1 MSTVLK
7 MKKIF
12 SIAIFTAV
20 LLVSSAVS
28 SFAQV
33 DDQITRTNLTQGE
46 QDRIIKSVTEKE
58 SLFRAAL
65 RNYSFKRDAII
76 QTLGFGAGQVTG
88 EYHRTSLF
96 TFDDKGQKYEKIL
109 FFPMSTITAV
119 TIQAE
124 DLEDL
129 GGVNAFALEPQNAA
143 LYNFT
148 LVGKQKI
155 DDLDLYVFDVAPK
168 VMPDPKKSKLRL
180 FQGRI
185 WVDDR
190 DLQIVKA
197 KGKGVPETKQ
207 SRYPVV
213 ETWRENIGGKYW
225 FPTYATSNDSLEF
238 EDQTVRMRVRIKYTD
253 YKEAS
258 ATVKLLDDDDI
269 IEDKPAPTPT
279 PSPAKKP

>member
-7 MKKIF
+7 MKKILF
-12 SIAIFTAV
+12 SAIFAAILAV
-20 LLVSSAVS
+20 G
-28 SFAQV
+28 SFAQA
-33 DDQITRTNLTQGE
+33 DDQITRANLTQGE
-46 QDRIIKSVTEKE
+46 QDRIVKAFTEKE
-58 SLFRAAL
+58 TLFRQAL

-96 TFDDKGQKYEKIL
+96 TFDDKGLKYEKIL
-109 FFPMSTITAV
+109 FFPMSTIKDV
-119 TIQAE
+119 TIEAA

-143 LYNFT
+143 QYNFT

-155 DDLDLYVFDVAPK
+155 DELDLYVFDVAPK
-168 VMPDPKKSKLRL
+168 VMPDPKKTPLRL

-197 KGKGVPETKQ
+197 KGKGVPETKK
-207 SRYPVV
+207 SKFPIV

-225 FPTYATSNDSLEF
+225 FPTYASSNDSLEF
-238 EDQTVRMRVRIKYTD
+238 EDFTVRMRIRIKYTE

-258 ATVKLLDDDDI
+258 ATVKLLDDEDV
-269 IEDKPAPTPT
+269 IEDKPTPT
-279 PSPAKKP
+279 PSPSPAKKP